1 MKVTGKQT
9 IVQNVEVD
17 ISDEEIMNIVKAQ
30 TPDYLADVLTKELLR
45 NFIYSLP
52 ADFTGERAVWE
63 TRKRGYEQFL
73 VLVHVD
79 AGWDHHNNVG
89 VDEEVRPLTEE
100 ETVKYNMICGLR
112 DYIKH
117 LQK

>member
-1 MKVTGKQT
+1 MKVNGKQT
-9 IVQNVEVD
+9 IIQNVEVD
-17 ISDEEIMNIVKAQ
+17 IPDEEVMNIVKAQ

-52 ADFTGERAVWE
+52 ADFTGKRAVWE
-63 TRKRGYEQFL
+63 TRKRGYEKFL

-79 AGWDHHNNVG
+79 GGWDNHNNVG

-100 ETVKYNMICGLR
+100 ETAKYNMICGLP
-112 DYIKH
+112 DYIKQ
-117 LQK
+117 LKI

>member
-1 MKVTGKQT
+1 MKVNAKQT

-52 ADFTGERAVWE
+52 ADFTGEWAVWE
-63 TRKRGYEQFL
+63 TRKRGYEPFL

-79 AGWDHHNNVG
+79 AWWDYHNNVG

-117 LQK
+117 L

>member
-79 AGWDHHNNVG
+79 AGWDYHNNVG
-89 VDEEVRPLTEE
+89 VDEEVRVLTDE
-100 ETVKYNMICGLR
+100 ETVKYKMISGIPL
-112 DYIKH
+112 YIES

>member
-17 ISDEEIMNIVKAQ
+17 VSDEEIMNIVKAQ

-45 NFIYSLP
+45 NFIYNLP
-52 ADFTGERAVWE
+52 ADFTGERTVWE
-63 TRKRGYEQFL
+63 TRKRGYEPFL